1 MEKYL
6 DFLKKHLFD
15 NKTNFRIFI
24 LSLIFFVIII
34 GYFLTLPRTNR
45 IENADFF
52 LKADSTLNK
61 IKKTKTLT
69 AIVDY
74 SSSSYFLYRGRPLG
88 FQYELVKQF
97 ADDNDW
103 KLKLIILDDFD
114 KAFEMLNKGEADLL
128 AADITRNNNRI
139 NKVLLTNPHSYTK
152 QVLVQRESKGDTYK
166 IEKVLE
172 LDKKRVYVEKGTV
185 FSEYLKFLSEQMAI
199 DIEVIEDE
207 IHTMEELV
215 LMVAKGLIDYTVC
228 DEHVA
233 QINSTYLPNLD
244 IDLELSPSQ
253 ALSWA
258 VGKEQSKIHKKI
270 NNWLSEYK
278 GTRKYRYTY
287 QKYFKM
293 KKTPHMIDDEFNT
306 LRGGKLSPFDE
317 MIKAYSSKID
327 WDWRLLAALI
337 YQESRFDTTAVS
349 WAGAKGLMQIM
360 PNTAQKFGVTD
371 LSKPENS
378 LKAGV
383 GFLKW
388 LDNQFKEDIADST
401 ERVKFILAAYNTGLG
416 HVIDAQALANKYGR
430 NPQIWDSNVDTF
442 MILKSN
448 PKYYNDEVVKYG
460 YSRGYQAYE
469 FVEDIIGRY
478 EQYRSIIPFE

>member
-1 MEKYL
+1 M
-6 DFLKKHLFD
+6 
-15 NKTNFRIFI
+15 
-24 LSLIFFVIII
+24 
-34 GYFLTLPRTNR
+34 
-45 IENADFF
+45 
-52 LKADSTLNK
+52 
-61 IKKTKTLT
+61 
-69 AIVDY
+69 
-74 SSSSYFLYRGRPLG
+74 G
-88 FQYELVKQF
+88 FQYELIKQF
-97 ADDNDW
+97 AKENDW

-114 KAFEMLNKGEADLL
+114 KAFEMLNRGEADIL
-128 AADITRNNNRI
+128 AADITKNKERNER
-139 NKVLLTNPHSYTK
+139 VLLTEAHSYTK
-152 QVLVQRESKGDTYK
+152 QVLVQRKSKEDSYK
-166 IEKVLE
+166 LKKVLD
-172 LDKKRVYVEKGTV
+172 LDGKRVYVEKGTV
-185 FSEYLKFLSEQMAI
+185 FSEYLSFLAEQMAI
-199 DIEVIEDE
+199 DIKIIEDS

-253 ALSWA
+253 SLSWA
-258 VGKEQSKIHKKI
+258 VGKKQSRIKNKI
-270 NNWLSEYK
+270 NDWLLEYK
-278 GTRKYRYTY
+278 GSRKYRYTY
-287 QKYFKM
+287 SKYFKM

-317 MIKAYSSKID
+317 LIKAYSSKID

-337 YQESRFDTTAVS
+337 YQESRFDTSAVS

-371 LSKPENS
+371 LSTPENS

-383 GFLKW
+383 GFLNW
-388 LDNQFKEDIADST
+388 LDNQFKEEIPDST

-430 NPQIWDSNVDTF
+430 NPQIWESNVDTF

-478 EQYRSIIPFE
+478 EQYRSVIPDE